1 MRTLSV
7 LSRDYR
13 GRFDGGPTM
22 GFSIG
27 GWHPFGGGLV
37 SILEGGTINGH
48 TVFSGGLAGVAEHL
62 DEVAQGVNV
71 SLLGGSLGGALNDL
85 VKALDAP
92 VINLTKWVDAHK
104 VACIAVVAIVGI
116 AVLCPYG
123 YAAWAAETSEAE
135 VTATLDLVPE
145 ELALTSTET
154 VGADVGALEASST
167 AGASLTADTGAAL
180 SGSSLGG
187 GVATTTGADATAGL
201 ESLGASSTTGASLTA
216 GGDVATLTP
225 AEMAAAPGA
234 AASGGTSALGAA
246 VEKALLT
253 TAVSGVTG
261 ELLHLA
267 VGTPAPKTT
276 TIPLVT
282 APASSVPSW
291 VYLAGAAAVLIL
303 LVRR

>member
-167 AGASLTADTGAAL
+167 AGASL
-180 SGSSLGG
+180 GG